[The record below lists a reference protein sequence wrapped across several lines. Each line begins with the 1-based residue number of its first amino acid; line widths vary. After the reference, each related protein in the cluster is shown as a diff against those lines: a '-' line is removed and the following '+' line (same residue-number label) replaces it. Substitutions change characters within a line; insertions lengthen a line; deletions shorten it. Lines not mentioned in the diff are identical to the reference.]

1 MVKYNLILLI
11 KIQLLFGQ
19 TQYENLNFTATTKT
33 ALTGIITTLSV
44 IRKSTT
50 TTTTI
55 TSDWLT
61 YSPTEETTLTFNNNC
76 TYGSVFNGYS
86 CDGKYLLELKYLA

>member
-1 MVKYNLILLI
+1 MINYNLILLI
-11 KIQLLFGQ
+11 KIQLLLGQ
-19 TQYENLNFTATTKT
+19 TQYEYFNFTATTKT
-33 ALTGIITTLSV
+33 AFTKIITTLSV
-44 IRKSTT
+44 IRKST

-61 YSPTEETTLTFNNNC
+61 YSPTEDTTLTFNNNC